1 MNEIANWLSTQS
13 EKHMVLGYGSLL
25 SKDSRERYSNIF
37 TPGIPVTVSGFE
49 RAWVTRSLHEKQTY
63 VGAVANAH
71 SKLNAQLIPTQINPA
86 LQEREKDYRFVEVS
100 AKALNFH
107 QHKGSASLDDVL
119 AQFTFWI
126 CETLDCTQANDAYP
140 VHQTYVDT
148 CLSGCLEHGGIE
160 EAERFIVHTSL
171 WEHPRVNDRANPKY
185 PRAAVVNPDHFEHID
200 RLLAKRQCLPQVLLL
215 AIHSNVEVQK
225 RVLHARHKNFAKRIS
240 VNTNTAIFIND
251 KITLRPLTFD
261 DKHWVLALQ
270 QDPLWLRYIGSKNV
284 ETVDDACDYIGKT
297 NAQREEWG
305 YGLLAVELT
314 ETKQPLGVCGLF
326 NRFAFECPDLGFA
339 MLPEARG
346 KGICYEACQCVIAWS
361 ASKGYR
367 FLTAMTH
374 PENMA
379 SQKLLQRL
387 GFNKQGFY
395 FDKTFP
401 KQHLFRLEL
410 R

>member
-1 MNEIANWLSTQS
+1 MNEIANWLSTQT

-200 RLLAKRQCLPQVLLL
+200 RLLSKR
-215 AIHSNVEVQK
+215 
-225 RVLHARHKNFAKRIS
+225 
-240 VNTNTAIFIND
+240 
-251 KITLRPLTFD
+251 
-261 DKHWVLALQ
+261 
-270 QDPLWLRYIGSKNV
+270 
-284 ETVDDACDYIGKT
+284 
-297 NAQREEWG
+297 
-305 YGLLAVELT
+305 
-314 ETKQPLGVCGLF
+314 
-326 NRFAFECPDLGFA
+326 
-339 MLPEARG
+339 
-346 KGICYEACQCVIAWS
+346 
-361 ASKGYR
+361 
-367 FLTAMTH
+367 
-374 PENMA
+374 
-379 SQKLLQRL
+379 
-387 GFNKQGFY
+387 
-395 FDKTFP
+395 
-401 KQHLFRLEL
+401 
-410 R
+410 